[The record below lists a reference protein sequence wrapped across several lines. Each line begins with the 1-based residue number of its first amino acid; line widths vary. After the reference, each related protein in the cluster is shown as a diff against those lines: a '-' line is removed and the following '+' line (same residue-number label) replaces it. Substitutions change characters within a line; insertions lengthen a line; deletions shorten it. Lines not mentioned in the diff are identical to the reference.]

1 MAEKLP
7 CTAVEKRKPLGIFW
21 LEFCKLA
28 RGAPRRPLGAAE
40 RIFYA
45 ISPWETEK
53 SLDRAAKKPRKSQQ
67 ASFPRF
73 QEKRAKLASSPGEE
87 NRRKRAQLAV

>member
-1 MAEKLP
+1 MH
-7 CTAVEKRKPLGIFW
+7 AVEKRKPLGIFW
-21 LEFCKLA
+21 LKFCKLA

-40 RIFYA
+40 RFFYA

-67 ASFPRF
+67 ASFP
-73 QEKRAKLASSPGEE
+73 
-87 NRRKRAQLAV
+87 

>member
-1 MAEKLP
+1 MFGQNGEEI
-7 CTAVEKRKPLGIFW
+7 TMHAVEKRKPLGIFW
-21 LEFCKLA
+21 LKFCKLA

-40 RIFYA
+40 RFFFA

-67 ASFPRF
+67 ASFP
-73 QEKRAKLASSPGEE
+73 
-87 NRRKRAQLAV
+87 